1 MAMETIKRDK
11 LRDKNINRN
20 KKVMGKKTVSLVF
33 AGIYSPNLFHL
44 VIPYR
49 Q

>member
-1 MAMETIKRDK
+1 METIKRDK

-20 KKVMGKKTVSLVF
+20 KKVTGKKKTVSLVF